1 MGGGPAGERGHAETA
16 MAPPSP
22 RGDILSLQPV
32 HRSRWTACRR
42 GSAAP
47 PTMVLEEN
55 VRVSGVSPAA
65 QRGGKAVWRAAA
77 GCSGATITDRQ
88 KLSAMYLAAR
98 IQPERCIGC
107 PAERSPPRTQP
118 VRSISG
124 LEAAFSAASA
134 ALGSRRRSRLAAALA
149 VLQLCGG
156 WECGLRHVRTC

>member
-1 MGGGPAGERGHAETA
+1 MEYG
-16 MAPPSP
+16 
-22 RGDILSLQPV
+22 
-32 HRSRWTACRR
+32 
-42 GSAAP
+42 
-47 PTMVLEEN
+47 
-55 VRVSGVSPAA
+55 
-65 QRGGKAVWRAAA
+65 AV
-77 GCSGATITDRQ
+77 ATTTDRQ
-88 KLSAMYLAAR
+88 KLSAMHLAAR

>member
-1 MGGGPAGERGHAETA
+1 MLNVAPQKERIPDHLRVPGA
-16 MAPPSP
+16 MDGSPP
-22 RGDILSLQPV
+22 
-32 HRSRWTACRR
+32 
-42 GSAAP
+42 
-47 PTMVLEEN
+47 
-55 VRVSGVSPAA
+55 
-65 QRGGKAVWRAAA
+65 
-77 GCSGATITDRQ
+77 TITDRQ

>member
-1 MGGGPAGERGHAETA
+1 
-16 MAPPSP
+16 MAV
-22 RGDILSLQPV
+22 RQ
-32 HRSRWTACRR
+32 RSRLCRQNLLAKERIESGGATRLRVDATSEQFLRSPVTHESLFLGLVEQKWSSVSAILR
-42 GSAAP
+42 GS
-47 PTMVLEEN
+47 
-55 VRVSGVSPAA
+55 
-65 QRGGKAVWRAAA
+65 
-77 GCSGATITDRQ
+77 ATITDRQ